1 MITHLYD
8 FISEFLW
15 IERNVLE
22 KQVEENFDR
31 LYKD

>member
-15 IERNVLE
+15 VERLELE
-22 KQVEENFDR
+22 KKVEENFDR
-31 LYKD
+31 LYIN